1 MELNVNEAE
10 IKRVMEE
17 TGMDYLQAR
26 NHLRGRM
33 LLRQQL
39 ERQRVQQVNE
49 TVRLLAPKL
58 EGATS

>member
-1 MELNVNEAE
+1 MNEAE